1 MTKYEAALQE
11 FRDALSRFEE
21 VLRQEKTDIVRDS
34 AIKRF
39 ELVFDLSWKVIKAW
53 LEEHGANCVSP
64 LGCFREA
71 YRQGLIEYENLW
83 IDLVKVRNKTAH
95 TYSLKLA
102 EEVYAK
108 LPDALGVFTKLVVA
122 LAEQKI

>member
-11 FRDALSRFEE
+11 FQDALDRFGK
-21 VLRQEKTDIVRDS
+21 VLREPKTEFIRDS

-39 ELVFDLSWKVIKAW
+39 EIVFDLSWKVIKAW
-53 LEEHGANCVSP
+53 LEDRGVTCASP
-64 LGCFREA
+64 LGCFKEA
-71 YRQGLIEYENLW
+71 YRQSLIDYEQIW
-83 IDLVKVRNKTAH
+83 IDLVKTRNQTAH

-108 LPDALGVFTKLVVA
+108 LPAALVAFQKLAVA
-122 LAEQKI
+122 LRKQD